1 MRGKAVE
8 AESPSGNGI
17 VLTSAE
23 TGQVR
28 EGEREREG
36 QGWDARQNRQ
46 KLFPI
51 SCDCVR
57 CRSTLVLGSITLS

>member
-23 TGQVR
+23 TGQV
-28 EGEREREG
+28 GERERG
-36 QGWDARQNRQ
+36 RGGM
-46 KLFPI
+46 
-51 SCDCVR
+51 
-57 CRSTLVLGSITLS
+57 LVKIGRNYSQSRVIV

>member
-28 EGEREREG
+28 ERGRGAGVGCSSKFNNLAEI
-36 QGWDARQNRQ
+36 
-46 KLFPI
+46 FH
-51 SCDCVR
+51 C
-57 CRSTLVLGSITLS
+57 LVWCGVGTPWYWEILLY

>member
-1 MRGKAVE
+1 MRGKALE

-23 TGQVR
+23 TGQV
-28 EGEREREG
+28 GERGREG
-36 QGWDARQNRQ
+36 QGWDARQNWL
-46 KLFPI
+46 KLFPV

-57 CRSTLVLGSITLS
+57 CRNTLVLGSITLS

>member
-23 TGQVR
+23 TGQV
-28 EGEREREG
+28 GERGRGAGVGCSSKSAEIIPS
-36 QGWDARQNRQ
+36 
-46 KLFPI
+46 L
-51 SCDCVR
+51 VR
-57 CRSTLVLGSITLS
+57 LCAV

>member
-28 EGEREREG
+28 ERGRGAGVGCSSKSAEII
-36 QGWDARQNRQ
+36 
-46 KLFPI
+46 P
-51 SCDCVR
+51 S
-57 CRSTLVLGSITLS
+57 LV

>member
-23 TGQVR
+23 TGQVGERGR
-28 EGEREREG
+28 EGG
-36 QGWDARQNRQ
+36 M
-46 KLFPI
+46 
-51 SCDCVR
+51 
-57 CRSTLVLGSITLS
+57 LVKIGRNYSQSRVIVCGVGTPCYWEVLL

>member
-23 TGQVR
+23 TGQV
-28 EGEREREG
+28 GERGRERG
-36 QGWDARQNRQ
+36 RGGMLVKIGRNYSQ
-46 KLFPI
+46 
-51 SCDCVR
+51 SCVIVCGVG
-57 CRSTLVLGSITLS
+57 TPWYWEVLL